1 MNPFINTIR
10 LFHTVRYLKSIQIF
24 YRLYYKIIKP
34 TSGSTSHLKVRDIS
48 WQIKFPTY
56 KKSLF
61 SNDKSFE
68 FMKIKRSL
76 KKEGWKIINVPDL
89 WLYNLHYFDDL
100 NSPNSSEREDFLKEL
115 LSDWIKNNK
124 QHSSIGWDSYPL
136 SLRLV
141 NIIKWIINVNNSNEE
156 LISSMKKQ
164 YVWLSKRIE
173 WHILGNHLFANA
185 KALFFGSLFFEN
197 KKNSKILKKSLK
209 IINRELKEQI
219 LDDGGHFELSP
230 MYHAII
236 LEDLLDI
243 INLSMQFPEVVDE
256 NQIIN
261 WKGIASKMITWLE
274 NMSHPDEKITFF
286 NDAAFGI
293 SLEKVHLINY
303 AKTLG
308 IKVMHGSSR
317 DKIVCNHMKDS
328 GYISIKNDFG
338 NLYIDVANIGA
349 KYLPGHGHADVLSF
363 ELSINKQRVF
373 VNSGT
378 STYDESSSLR
388 MLQRG
393 TSFHN
398 TVVISDMNSSD
409 VWRSFRVGRRANPF
423 DLSIIK
429 DSNQISVECSHNG
442 YRNIKTNPIHTRKW
456 IITNESIE
464 INDRVDNKD
473 IRSSA
478 YFILHPNVKILSF
491 NKDRLMLGLHDDTI
505 VYVIFSNTD
514 LEIIGHTF
522 SPEFGVDIET
532 KAIKVNNAF
541 NYSCRILKN
550 INEEV

>member
-1 MNPFINTIR
+1 
-10 LFHTVRYLKSIQIF
+10 
-24 YRLYYKIIKP
+24 
-34 TSGSTSHLKVRDIS
+34 
-48 WQIKFPTY
+48 
-56 KKSLF
+56 
-61 SNDKSFE
+61 
-68 FMKIKRSL
+68 
-76 KKEGWKIINVPDL
+76 
-89 WLYNLHYFDDL
+89 
-100 NSPNSSEREDFLKEL
+100 
-115 LSDWIKNNK
+115 
-124 QHSSIGWDSYPL
+124 
-136 SLRLV
+136 
-141 NIIKWIINVNNSNEE
+141 
-156 LISSMKKQ
+156 
-164 YVWLSKRIE
+164 
-173 WHILGNHLFANA
+173 
-185 KALFFGSLFFEN
+185 
-197 KKNSKILKKSLK
+197 
-209 IINRELKEQI
+209 
-219 LDDGGHFELSP
+219 
-230 MYHAII
+230 
-236 LEDLLDI
+236 
-243 INLSMQFPEVVDE
+243 
-256 NQIIN
+256 
-261 WKGIASKMITWLE
+261 
-274 NMSHPDEKITFF
+274 
-286 NDAAFGI
+286 
-293 SLEKVHLINY
+293 
-303 AKTLG
+303 
-308 IKVMHGSSR
+308 MHGSSR

-464 INDRVDNKD
+464 INDRVDNKN

-478 YFILHPNVKILSF
+478 YFILHPKVKILSF